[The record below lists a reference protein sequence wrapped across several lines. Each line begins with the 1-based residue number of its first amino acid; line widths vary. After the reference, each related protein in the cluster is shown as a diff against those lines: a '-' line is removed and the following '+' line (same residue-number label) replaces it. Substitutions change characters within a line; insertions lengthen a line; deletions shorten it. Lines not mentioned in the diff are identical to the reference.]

1 MVKTRS
7 QRAWHV
13 IVTQIIVLSFLF
25 SNSQPT
31 QAAGATFL
39 LSPSKGSYNVGAT
52 FSVGVY
58 VNSGG
63 LSINAAEATMSF
75 DKDALKVNTISQ
87 SGSIFELW
95 TAKPSYSNT
104 KGTITFGGGATSPY
118 KGSSGKVFS
127 ISFTALKQGQA
138 QVSFSGGMITEYG
151 PEGKNVYGGAS
162 TGSYTI
168 AEKKPEVIEKP
179 KEVPSDST
187 TKTPTKDTTTKP
199 KPVDD
204 SQTQA
209 TANATKG
216 LLPPA
221 PEITSTSHPNQ
232 DDWYPVDK
240 VALDWKILPSIV
252 GASLLLTESPSSTLG
267 NTSDGVIQ
275 TKTYDKLADGKH
287 YFHIKLQNGV
297 GWGPTAHRSVLVDKT
312 SPSTPRLEIDN
323 GGDATNPS
331 VLLKMASTDVT
342 SGLSKYKLGFNNS
355 DKDLEPRDYIAAPYQ
370 FEKLLPGRYSASVN
384 AYDKAGNMASSSI
397 TFVVDP
403 LKAPMI
409 TDMPKEIKAKDELI
423 IRGASFYP
431 NSTISIF
438 VGSKNGDPAKY
449 DIKTD
454 ENGDWNYFHSGK
466 MAMGNYE
473 IWAKVTDER
482 GAESLGSTRQ
492 PLNVIAVDYVTAYG
506 LYLIILLAFIIILLV
521 LYIIILKKNFKGE
534 KAKILE
540 ETLEAQK
547 KVNDIFLALQEEVD
561 ELIIYADKKA
571 GLSESERRIKEKIKE
586 ALDISEEFL
595 NKEIEDIEKEIIV
608 SKKKK

>member
-1 MVKTRS
+1 MANVRTKKV
-7 QRAWHV
+7 WHLIMAQV
-13 IVTQIIVLSFLF
+13 LVLSFLF
-25 SNSQPT
+25 SGGQPT
-31 QAAGATFL
+31 KAAGATLL

-58 VNSGG
+58 INSGG
-63 LSINAAEATMSF
+63 LSINAAEATISF
-75 DKDALKVNTISQ
+75 DKDVLKVNTISQ

-104 KGTITFGGGATSPY
+104 KGTINFGGGATSPY
-118 KGSSGKVFS
+118 KGSSGKVFA

-151 PEGKNVYGGAS
+151 PEGKNVYGGANS
-162 TGSYTI
+162 GAFTI
-168 AEKKPEVIEKP
+168 TEKKPEVIDKP

-187 TKTPTKDTTTKP
+187 SNSTTKDVNAKP
-199 KPVDD
+199 KPTTD
-204 SQTQA
+204 SQTQTSA
-209 TANATKG
+209 SKG

-240 VALDWKILPSIV
+240 ASLDWKILPSIT

-275 TKTYDKLADGKH
+275 TKTYDKLADGMH
-287 YFHIKLQNGV
+287 YFHIKLQNSV
-297 GWGPTAHRSVLVDKT
+297 GWGPTAHRKIFVDKT
-312 SPSTPRLEIDN
+312 PPTIPRLEIDN

-331 VLLKMASTDVT
+331 VLLRLSSTDAT
-342 SGLSKYKLGFNNS
+342 SGLSKYKLGFNNT
-355 DKDLEPRDYIAAPYQ
+355 DKDLEPRDYILAPYQ
-370 FEKLLPGRYSASVN
+370 MEKLLPGRYTASVN

-397 TFVVDP
+397 TFVIEP

-409 TDMPKEIKAKDELI
+409 TDMPKEIKTRDDLI
-423 IRGASFYP
+423 IRGVSFYP
-431 NSTISIF
+431 NSTISVFI
-438 VGSKNGDPAKY
+438 GSNTGDPIKN
-449 DIKTD
+449 DIKAD

-466 MAMGNYE
+466 LAKGNYE
-473 IWAKVTDER
+473 VWAKVTDDR
-482 GAESLGSTRQ
+482 GAESLNGSKQ
-492 PLNVIAVDYVTAYG
+492 PLSVIAVDYITAYG
-506 LYLIILLAFIIILLV
+506 LYIIIVLAFIIVLLI
-521 LYIIILKKNFKGE
+521 LYIIILKKNFRAE
-534 KAKILE
+534 KAKILD
-540 ETLEAQK
+540 ETQEAQK

>member
-1 MVKTRS
+1 MVNTRP
-7 QRAWHV
+7 QRAWRF
-13 IVTQIIVLSFLF
+13 ILTQIIVLSFLF

-31 QAAGATFL
+31 QAAGATFV

-63 LSINAAEATMSF
+63 LSINAAEATMSYN
-75 DKDALKVNTISQ
+75 KDVLKVNTISQ

-104 KGTITFGGGATSPY
+104 KGTISFGGGATSPY

-151 PEGKNVYGGAS
+151 PEGKNVYGGAGA
-162 TGSYTI
+162 GSYTI
-168 AEKKPEVIEKP
+168 AEKKPEVIEPP
-179 KEVPSDST
+179 KVDPVT
-187 TKTPTKDTTTKP
+187 VTPPKDPGTKP
-199 KPVDD
+199 KPATD
-204 SQTQA
+204 SQTP
-209 TANATKG
+209 TAATKG

-240 VALDWKILPSIV
+240 VALDWKILPSII
-252 GASLLLTESPSSTLG
+252 GTSLLLTESPSSTLG

-275 TKTYDKLADGKH
+275 SKTYDKLADGKH
-287 YFHIKLQNGV
+287 YFHIKLQNSV

-312 SPSTPRLEIDN
+312 PPSTPRLEIDN
-323 GGDATNPS
+323 GGDITNPS
-331 VLLKMASTDVT
+331 VLLKLSSNDTT
-342 SGLSKYKLGFNNS
+342 SGLSKYKLNFNNT
-355 DKDLEPRDYIAAPYQ
+355 DKDLEPRDYIASPYQ
-370 FEKLLPGRYSASVN
+370 LEKLLPGRYSAFVN

-403 LKAPMI
+403 LKSPMI
-409 TDMPKEIKAKDELI
+409 TDIPKEIKTKGELI

-431 NSTISIF
+431 NSTISVFISNK
-438 VGSKNGDPAKY
+438 GGDPIKN

-466 MAMGNYE
+466 LAEGNYE
-473 IWAKVTDER
+473 IWAKVTDDR

-506 LYLIILLAFIIILLV
+506 LYIIILLAFIIILLV
-521 LYIIILKKNFKGE
+521 LYILIIKKNFKGE
-534 KAKILE
+534 KAKILD

-595 NKEIEDIEKEIIV
+595 NKEIEDIEKEIII